1 MKNNWVWKNKRNEK
15 KKKQSLRRVGDGVSR
30 DEKEDKNKRKRML
43 KCGVGVGKKINK
55 KGVQL
60 ERKVGKEKGER
71 WGKE

>member
-1 MKNNWVWKNKRNEK
+1 MKRKKYKVYVWGVGGWVGK
-15 KKKQSLRRVGDGVSR
+15 

>member
-1 MKNNWVWKNKRNEK
+1 MWGGGWV
-15 KKKQSLRRVGDGVSR
+15 GR

-60 ERKVGKEKGER
+60 EREVGKEKGER
-71 WGKE
+71 

>member
-1 MKNNWVWKNKRNEK
+1 M
-15 KKKQSLRRVGDGVSR
+15 GDWVSR